1 MTDLIKSKEHTTTK
15 ELSGLFG
22 DMAKGFSK
30 NRISFKKVSG
40 NCDVGVVND
49 VYFKMRISESK
60 GETKVK
66 IEIEW
71 VDQKV
76 LDKIKKEKDDEKKK
90 KEAAKKKKE
99 AEKKKKEA
107 EKKKKEAEKKTA
119 KEADKKK
126 KDTGKKKGSS
136 KKGGKKKK

>member
-1 MTDLIKSKEHTTTK
+1 MADLIKSKERTTTK

-40 NCDVGVVND
+40 SCDVGVVND
-49 VYFKMRISESK
+49 VYFVMKISESK

-66 IEIEW
+66 IEMEW
-71 VDQKV
+71 VDPKV
-76 LDKIKKEKDDEKKK
+76 LDKIAKD
-90 KEAAKKKKE
+90 KE

-107 EKKKKEAEKKTA
+107 EEKKKEAEKKKKA
-119 KEADKKK
+119 KEAEKKK
-126 KDTGKKKGSS
+126 KDAGKKKGGS